1 MPGNAEDQRGR
12 EDSLPLGAEV
22 GPMPMDTAPGDRLR
36 YRLGRYYCESKRP
49 FMERSISIK
58 KGALSVALLRNW
70 TLGSR
75 EALLR
80 RDVSQGCIAVQATTV
95 PEIRQR
101 GLTGHSGREFEQL
114 SRKAGTLVKVN
125 AATNMVRRRGRGE
138 EDVPDEA
145 VYQCR
150 ETMVATTY
158 LENRG

>member
-1 MPGNAEDQRGR
+1 MA
-12 EDSLPLGAEV
+12 V
-22 GPMPMDTAPGDRLR
+22 
-36 YRLGRYYCESKRP
+36 
-49 FMERSISIK
+49 
-58 KGALSVALLRNW
+58 LRNW

-75 EALLR
+75 EAILR
-80 RDVSQGCIAVQATTV
+80 RDVSQSYVAVQTTTV

-101 GLTGHSGREFEQL
+101 GLTGHFGREFEQW

-125 AATNMVRRRGRGE
+125 AATNKVSRRGRGE

-158 LENRG
+158 LENLG